1 MIVPPQSNSPL
12 WRLAWRR
19 FQQHSLQYLLFVIGV
34 ALGVA
39 MMVSIDLANGSAQR
53 AFALSTDAITG
64 QATHRITAIAPQ
76 GVPQQVYNHLR
87 SDLGLTKTAPVV
99 DGYAIAPSLGNQPM
113 HLVGVDLFAEAPF
126 RSYFQADDA
135 SDNSNAS
142 PGSEQSQS
150 GEGFTRFLTEPNAV
164 VLEGTLADQSGVELG
179 DTLALDFN
187 GRQSQVHVVG
197 LLDPSNRSS
206 QKALSNLIF
215 TDIASAQEL
224 LEQPDHLS
232 HIDLIVHDDE
242 TIAQIRQDLPPGI
255 VLDTA
260 AAEKNA
266 VKQMTAAFELNLQA
280 LSLLA
285 LVVGMFLIYNTVTFS
300 VVQRRSLFGVL
311 RCLGV
316 TPNQLFQTIMGE
328 AAVLSIIGSTIGV
341 GLGIVLGRAVVGL
354 ITQTINDFYFVVS
367 VQQVT
372 LSPFSLV
379 KGFLIGIVA
388 SLLAAS
394 IPAWEAMQTAPN
406 TSLRRSTLESRITE
420 IQPWLVAGWA
430 GATLMGIAFL
440 KFEQGGLIAG
450 FGGLFSMVLAG
461 ALITPPLTI
470 ALMKGLAPL
479 TSRLFGILGRMAPRD
494 IVRSLSRTSIAIA
507 ALMVAVSVIVGV
519 SIMIGSF
526 RGTVIQWLDQ
536 TLQAEIFITPPSS
549 SANQIFGK
557 LAPAVVAD
565 IRQWPELDD
574 VVTYNDADVTV
585 TGFTFGA
592 DQATKFVEHNAKV
605 ISAEGDVSH
614 GKRPYAW
621 KRTPGVDPWIELNAG
636 KGVIISEALLLKE
649 HIDQYPETISLNT
662 PKGEQ
667 RFPVIAVFYDYSS
680 DQGTIILDN
689 DQYEALWNDDSI
701 ASIGAFVSPGQ
712 SVDQVVEHLQ
722 THFEGRTDVLIQS
735 NQSLRQV
742 SLDIFD
748 RTFAITQALRLLA
761 IVVAFIGVLSA
772 LLSLQLERTREIG
785 ILRANGMTPRQLWGM
800 TLLETGL
807 MGSVAG
813 LLAMP
818 LGFVLAWILIYVINV
833 RSFGWTLQ
841 MQLSPAYF
849 WQAAL
854 VAIAAA
860 LLAGLYPAW
869 SMGRMGVS
877 QALREE

>member
-1 MIVPPQSNSPL
+1 MTSSIPTSQSNTPL

-19 FQQHSLQYLLFVIGV
+19 FQQHALQYLLFVIGV

-53 AFALSTDAITG
+53 AFVLSTDAITG
-64 QATHRITAIAPQ
+64 QATHRISAISPQ
-76 GVPQQVYNHLR
+76 GVPQDVFKHLKR
-87 SDLGLTKTAPVV
+87 DLGIEKAAPII
-99 DGYAIAPSLGNQPM
+99 DGYAIAPTLENQPM
-113 HLVGVDLFAEAPF
+113 HLVGVDLFSEAPF
-126 RSYFQADDA
+126 RNYFQTDTSNKKEDSS
-135 SDNSNAS
+135 SDN
-142 PGSEQSQS
+142 
-150 GEGFTRFLTEPNAV
+150 GEGFAQFITEPNAA
-164 VLEGTLADQSGVELG
+164 VLDRTLAESSNIHLG
-179 DTLALDFN
+179 DTIPLDFN
-187 GRQSQVHVVG
+187 GITKSVHVVG

-224 LEQPDHLS
+224 FETDSYVS
-232 HIDLIVHDDE
+232 HIDLILDNDGDVQQ
-242 TIAQIRQDLPPGI
+242 IANDLPPGI
-255 VLDTA
+255 EIQPA
-260 AAEKNA
+260 EAEKNA

-316 TPNQLFQTIMGE
+316 TPGQLFQTIMGE
-328 AAVLSIIGSTIGV
+328 AAILSIIGSTIGV
-341 GLGIVLGRAVVGL
+341 GLGIVLGKAVVGL

-367 VQQVT
+367 VQQIT
-372 LSPFSLV
+372 LSTFSLF
-379 KGFLIGIVA
+379 KGFMIGIVA
-388 SLLAAS
+388 SLLAAAV
-394 IPAWEAMQTAPN
+394 PAWEAMNTSPN

-420 IQPWLVAGWA
+420 LQPYLLAGSI
-430 GATLMGIAFL
+430 GAILMGIAFL
-440 KFEQGGLIAG
+440 RFESGGLVAA
-450 FGGLFSMVLAG
+450 FAGLFSMILAA
-461 ALITPPLTI
+461 ALMTPPITI
-470 ALMKGLAPL
+470 AMMKGLSPI
-479 TSRLFGILGRMAPRD
+479 TSQVFGILGRMAPRD
-494 IVRSLSRTSIAIA
+494 IIRSLSRTSVAIA

-536 TLQAEIFITPPSS
+536 TLQAEIFITPPSTT
-549 SANQIFGK
+549 ANRVNGK
-557 LAPAVVAD
+557 LNPD
-565 IRQWPELDD
+565 IISDIKEWPTLSD

-585 TGFTFGA
+585 TQIGLA
-592 DQATKFVEHNAKV
+592 KDNAAIAMDHKAKI

-614 GKRPYAW
+614 GERTYVW
-621 KRTPGVDPWIELNAG
+621 KSEPGVDPWIALDEG

-649 HIDQYPETISLNT
+649 NIKDTPSFIALNT

-667 RFPVIAVFYDYSS
+667 SFPVIAVFYDYSS

-689 DQYEALWNDDSI
+689 DIYVDLWRDDTI

-712 SVDQVVEHLQ
+712 DVDDVVNQLKA
-722 THFEGRTDVLIQS
+722 HFSGRNDVLIQS
-735 NQSLRQV
+735 NQTLRQV

-761 IVVAFIGVLSA
+761 IIVAFIGVLSA
-772 LLSLQLERTREIG
+772 LLSLQLERTRELG
-785 ILRANGMTPRQLWGM
+785 ILRANGMTARQIWGM
-800 TLLETGL
+800 TVLETGL
-807 MGSVAG
+807 MGTIAG

-841 MQLSPAYF
+841 MAIAPSYF
-849 WQAAL
+849 WQAGI
-854 VAIAAA
+854 VAVTAAI
-860 LLAGLYPAW
+860 LAGLYPAW
-869 SMGRMGVS
+869 SMGRMNIA
-877 QALREE
+877 QAIREE